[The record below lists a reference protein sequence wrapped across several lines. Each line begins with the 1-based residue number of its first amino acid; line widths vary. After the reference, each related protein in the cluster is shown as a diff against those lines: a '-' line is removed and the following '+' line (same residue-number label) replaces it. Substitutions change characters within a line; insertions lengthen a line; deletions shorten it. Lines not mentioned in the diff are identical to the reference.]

1 MIPRKYLSISDKY
14 SDAAKMTATEKKED
28 KVEDVEMKDESAEK
42 EEKKDPDLLTVED
55 IREHC
60 KLIRR
65 SVESK
70 ESRFILRVLR
80 ALPVTRRKLNPVVLR
95 TVLKT
100 FYTADADKETKEFLL
115 SWVPSA
121 AELDASLTPSR
132 GKASATPLF
141 PEVDFYISLLRPHQ
155 PHRQQQGRAG
165 RQVCQPD
172 LRQARHSEQTDFGS
186 DFRKMLLLL
195 LQGPGDGRTISKC

>member
-1 MIPRKYLSISDKY
+1 MITLKYLSISEKY
-14 SDAAKMTATEKKED
+14 SDAAKMTATDKKED

-70 ESRFILRVLR
+70 ESRLVKQTFESLRLINFFNRFILRVLR

-100 FYTADADKETKEFLL
+100 FYTADADKVENVWL
-115 SWVPSA
+115 
-121 AELDASLTPSR
+121 
-132 GKASATPLF
+132 
-141 PEVDFYISLLRPHQ
+141 
-155 PHRQQQGRAG
+155 
-165 RQVCQPD
+165 
-172 LRQARHSEQTDFGS
+172 
-186 DFRKMLLLL
+186 
-195 LQGPGDGRTISKC
+195 

>member
-1 MIPRKYLSISDKY
+1 MITLKYLSISEKY
-14 SDAAKMTATEKKED
+14 SDAAKMTATDKKED

-70 ESRFILRVLR
+70 ESRLVKQTFESLCLINFFNRFILRVLR

-100 FYTADADKETKEFLL
+100 FYTADADKVENVWL
-115 SWVPSA
+115 
-121 AELDASLTPSR
+121 
-132 GKASATPLF
+132 
-141 PEVDFYISLLRPHQ
+141 
-155 PHRQQQGRAG
+155 
-165 RQVCQPD
+165 
-172 LRQARHSEQTDFGS
+172 
-186 DFRKMLLLL
+186 
-195 LQGPGDGRTISKC
+195 